1 MVPSND
7 NSMMSGSQTDVDT
20 PESPTLKLET
30 PNNISDSD
38 GSKSEKSIDHS
49 TAESDQW
56 PRGFK
61 LFLLSG
67 ASLVAVFLI
76 ALDQVRFLAPDLG

>member
-1 MVPSND
+1 MALSND
-7 NSMMSGSQTDVDT
+7 DAMMSGLQTDVDT
-20 PESPTLKLET
+20 PESLTLKLET
-30 PNNISDSD
+30 LNNISDSD
-38 GSKSEKSIDHS
+38 GSKSEKSIDYS

-76 ALDQVRFLAPDLG
+76 ALDQVRVLALDPG